1 MIRYYCQ
8 ERRDNFLYIA
18 LDLCQGSLADLIESP
33 DKHMALASALD
44 RKRALKEISA
54 GLRHLHGMKIIHRDI
69 KPQYVFI
76 ADRIVQVLICRNVLV
91 SQLKDGSLR
100 MLVSDFGLARRLEQD
115 QSSFAP
121 TANNLA
127 GSLGWRAPECI
138 RGQVRLHDGGDR
150 FSSSSSSS
158 VSSLPDED
166 GAVRTGTRLTKAVD
180 LFALGCLY
188 FWVLMSGQHPYGEVY
203 DRESNIVKG
212 DAVNMSLLDILGE
225 EGVEAKELIGDL
237 LSMDPANRYV
247 LKKGELMVRSETGDC
262 LVHPFFWTPAKR
274 LAFLCD
280 ASDRFEIL
288 SVDPPEPPI
297 VALEAKAVEV
307 VGKDWFSRADRVF
320 TSNLGKYRK
329 YKGGSVRDLLRAM
342 RNKVCPVS
350 FSSGD
355 CPSFEAHRPLGRQE
369 RETMARQRTGGA
381 PPEG

>member
-1 MIRYYCQ
+1 
-8 ERRDNFLYIA
+8 LYIA

-33 DKHMALASALD
+33 DRHLELASALD

-69 KPQYVFI
+69 KPQYVYFCST
-76 ADRIVQVLICRNVLV
+76 RCMLTSRNVLV

-158 VSSLPDED
+158 VSSPTDVAGED
-166 GAVRTGTRLTKAVD
+166 GGAKSTATRLTKAVD

-212 DAVNMSLLDILGE
+212 DAVNMSQLDILGE
-225 EGVEAKELIGDL
+225 EGIEAKELIGDL
-237 LSMDPANRYV
+237 LNMDPAKRYV
-247 LKKGELMVRSETGDC
+247 YTPQTWLMRQTRDWRLPRTSLLLDTRETFGIPVR
-262 LVHPFFWTPAKR
+262 R
-274 LAFLCD
+274 L
-280 ASDRFEIL
+280 
-288 SVDPPEPPI
+288 
-297 VALEAKAVEV
+297 
-307 VGKDWFSRADRVF
+307 
-320 TSNLGKYRK
+320 
-329 YKGGSVRDLLRAM
+329 
-342 RNKVCPVS
+342 
-350 FSSGD
+350 
-355 CPSFEAHRPLGRQE
+355 RPL
-369 RETMARQRTGGA
+369 
-381 PPEG
+381 